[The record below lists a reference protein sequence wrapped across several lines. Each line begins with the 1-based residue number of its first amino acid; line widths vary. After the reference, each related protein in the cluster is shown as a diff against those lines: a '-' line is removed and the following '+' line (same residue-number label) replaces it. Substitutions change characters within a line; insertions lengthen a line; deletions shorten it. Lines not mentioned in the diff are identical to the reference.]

1 MADVRT
7 NSLVSVKRRRICEEC
22 IQIHLKLIKTE
33 GQLEAL
39 TVKSSKQVSKI
50 NDQANQIKELLKT
63 VKQLQNQNKQLEK
76 QIQEQQR
83 QNQQLKNEIDR
94 KKYLVSIMQKL
105 LILLLFFLK

>member
-1 MADVRT
+1 MADVQT
-7 NSLVSVKRRRICEEC
+7 NSLVPVKRRRICEEC

-83 QNQQLKNEIDR
+83 QNQLKNEIDR